1 MAIRKNIYFDEK
13 EYEKLQEMKL
23 KYGLKSDS
31 AAISFLLQSESLTDE
46 IAKSVVKEFEESYMK
61 SERLKWGVR
70 TAEQNSVLLLDSI
83 NTILNVLKLSELISV
98 DEQESPVIKE
108 SRKKLDKKEISSVEA
123 AKDYLEKIKE
133 KNEDVI
139 FVGDGIS
146 KHKEALKEALP
157 NGSFAPS
164 HSSYPRAASVGEL
177 GLRLLESGVSHDLNT
192 YAPIYLRKSQAE
204 REYEERMRLK

>member
-13 EYEKLQEMKL
+13 EYEKLQDMKL

-31 AAISFLLQSESLTDE
+31 AAINFLLQSESLTDE

-108 SRKKLDKKEISSVEA
+108 SRKKLDKKIE
-123 AKDYLEKIKE
+123 
-133 KNEDVI
+133 N
-139 FVGDGIS
+139 
-146 KHKEALKEALP
+146 
-157 NGSFAPS
+157 
-164 HSSYPRAASVGEL
+164 
-177 GLRLLESGVSHDLNT
+177 
-192 YAPIYLRKSQAE
+192 RKQ
-204 REYEERMRLK
+204 RKKKF

>member
-13 EYEKLQEMKL
+13 EYEKLQDMKL

-31 AAISFLLQSESLTDE
+31 SAISFLLQSESLTDE

-98 DEQESPVIKE
+98 DE
-108 SRKKLDKKEISSVEA
+108 
-123 AKDYLEKIKE
+123 
-133 KNEDVI
+133 
-139 FVGDGIS
+139 
-146 KHKEALKEALP
+146 
-157 NGSFAPS
+157 
-164 HSSYPRAASVGEL
+164 
-177 GLRLLESGVSHDLNT
+177 
-192 YAPIYLRKSQAE
+192 
-204 REYEERMRLK
+204 